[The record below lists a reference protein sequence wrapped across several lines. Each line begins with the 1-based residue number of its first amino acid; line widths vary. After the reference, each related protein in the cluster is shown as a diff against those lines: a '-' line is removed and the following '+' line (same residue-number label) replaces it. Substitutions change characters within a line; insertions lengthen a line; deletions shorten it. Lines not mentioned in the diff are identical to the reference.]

1 MLPNHPQRPELGKRA
16 APLSRELWIEQED
29 FEESPPKGYF
39 RLFPGNM
46 VRLRYGFV
54 IKCIGCDKDA
64 AGNVIAV
71 HCEYLADSKSGTPG
85 SDTYKVKGN
94 IHWVSAAHAY
104 ECEVRLFDRL
114 FKVPYPG
121 RESENFLDDL
131 NPDAKKIITAYLE
144 PALKDARAEECFQ
157 FERHGYFVAD
167 RIDSAP
173 GKPVFNRAVTLRDSW
188 SSTHK

>member
-1 MLPNHPQRPELGKRA
+1 
-16 APLSRELWIEQED
+16 
-29 FEESPPKGYF
+29 
-39 RLFPGNM
+39 M

-64 AGNVIAV
+64 AGNVVAV